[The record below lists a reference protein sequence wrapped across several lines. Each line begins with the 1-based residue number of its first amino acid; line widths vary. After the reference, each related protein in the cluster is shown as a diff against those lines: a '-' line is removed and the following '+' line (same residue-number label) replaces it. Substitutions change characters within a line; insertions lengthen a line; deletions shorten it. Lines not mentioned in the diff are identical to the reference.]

1 MYTGNIKLQR
11 SSLGDGQIRMMHL
24 RQTDRELHG
33 HTFFELVYIIGGTAT
48 HWMEQA
54 SAPLRAGDYF
64 IMDPGSQHC
73 YRDTRDLEL
82 VNCLFLP
89 EYIDRALGDCPSLS
103 SLLSN
108 RVMRFG
114 VPVDVK
120 TADRIF
126 HDDDGQVCRLI
137 RQMEQEYNARKS
149 GYMELLRCDLTHI
162 LVCAVRASEE
172 MENARVRH
180 SATTGI
186 ADYLRQNYAQPQSL
200 DSISQRFGYTPQY
213 LSSLFHKDTGMT
225 IQTFLQRLRI
235 EEACRLMGQEGRSL
249 TELAQAVGY
258 TDAKYFSKIFRKHK
272 GMSPREYR
280 ASL

>member
-137 RQMEQEYNARKS
+137 RQMEQEYLKIIKRRAVAGS
-149 GYMELLRCDLTHI
+149 PLFLLFRY
-162 LVCAVRASEE
+162 
-172 MENARVRH
+172 RH
-180 SATTGI
+180 AHK
-186 ADYLRQNYAQPQSL
+186 RQPLSHPAI
-200 DSISQRFGYTPQY
+200 SIFKLKRPPI
-213 LSSLFHKDTGMT
+213 SSP
-225 IQTFLQRLRI
+225 
-235 EEACRLMGQEGRSL
+235 C
-249 TELAQAVGY
+249 
-258 TDAKYFSKIFRKHK
+258 
-272 GMSPREYR
+272 
-280 ASL
+280 